1 MTIAASFRAIL
12 CVLTVATYAITS
24 IQAQGDTEAP
34 QAAAETWIA
43 LVDGGQYAAS
53 WQASAAF
60 FRNAV
65 PQQKWAEA
73 AETARGPLGSLKSR
87 TIKSSTATKSMPGA
101 PDGEYV
107 VFQFNTTF
115 EKKAAALETITVLHE
130 PDGQWRVVGYFV
142 R

>member
-1 MTIAASFRAIL
+1 MTIATIL
-12 CVLTVATYAITS
+12 RTTLFVLVVAAGTITDVRG
-24 IQAQGDTEAP
+24 QGNTAAQ
-34 QAAAETWIA
+34 QAAAETWVA
-43 LVDGGQYAAS
+43 LVDSAQYAAS
-53 WQASAAF
+53 WEASAAF

-73 AETARGPLGSLKSR
+73 AAVARGPLGSLQARAVKSR
-87 TIKSSTATKSMPGA
+87 TATQSLPGA

-115 EKKAAALETITVLHE
+115 EKTGAAVETVTVFHE

>member
-1 MTIAASFRAIL
+1 MTITASLKATL
-12 CVLTVATYAITS
+12 CVLIVAAGTVTGVRGQGNTVA
-24 IQAQGDTEAP
+24 Q
-34 QAAAETWIA
+34 QAAAETWVA
-43 LVDGGQYAAS
+43 LVDGAQYAAS
-53 WQASAAF
+53 WETAAAF

-73 AETARGPLGSLKSR
+73 AAVARGPLGSLTSR
-87 TIKSSTATKSMPGA
+87 TLKSSTATKSLPGA

-115 EKKAAALETITVLHE
+115 EKKAAAVETVTVFHE